1 MKKMWKKYSKN
12 KMSVLGF
19 VIIVLLL
26 ILVIFADLYIGY
38 DKVLAQ
44 DVKNKLQSP
53 SLSHICGTDNLGRD
67 LFARLIY
74 GARVSLGIGVAATF
88 AGMMIGCILGA
99 ACAYIGG
106 KVENLRVGFG
116 EEEKREV
123 VRNISFQIKKG
134 EVLCLVGE
142 SGSGKSVTAFSIM
155 QLFHGTTGMILGGKI
170 LVNGTNL
177 AELSEKEMQKRRGNE
192 IAMVFQEPMTSL
204 NPVITIGVQMAR
216 AMRLHQKL
224 EKQKVREKSIQL
236 LEKVGIKHAEKTLY
250 AYPHEVS
257 GGMRQRIMI
266 AMAMINK
273 PSLLI
278 VQFQI

>member
-106 KVENLRVGFG
+106 IFESQRGVDRKYHFKIYYTECSWSFDYKWCILFG
-116 EEEKREV
+116 RY
-123 VRNISFQIKKG
+123 
-134 EVLCLVGE
+134 
-142 SGSGKSVTAFSIM
+142 TACIFWSE
-155 QLFHGTTGMILGGKI
+155 LFGNRGTTTNSRMGIHTIFRSGI
-170 LVNGTNL
+170 YEQWASYCNFIGTFYCSNDSRDYFDWRW
-177 AELSEKEMQKRRGNE
+177 SERC
-192 IAMVFQEPMTSL
+192 I
-204 NPVITIGVQMAR
+204 
-216 AMRLHQKL
+216 
-224 EKQKVREKSIQL
+224 
-236 LEKVGIKHAEKTLY
+236 
-250 AYPHEVS
+250 
-257 GGMRQRIMI
+257 
-266 AMAMINK
+266 
-273 PSLLI
+273 
-278 VQFQI
+278 

>member
-26 ILVIFADLYIGY
+26 FLVIFADLYIGY

-106 KVENLRVGFG
+106 IFDNAVMRILDVLYCVPFVLQAMLIVAILSAASGVFIQHKSSPEICCILLFEYFRI
-116 EEEKREV
+116 KR
-123 VRNISFQIKKG
+123 I
-134 EVLCLVGE
+134 
-142 SGSGKSVTAFSIM
+142 
-155 QLFHGTTGMILGGKI
+155 
-170 LVNGTNL
+170 
-177 AELSEKEMQKRRGNE
+177 
-192 IAMVFQEPMTSL
+192 
-204 NPVITIGVQMAR
+204 
-216 AMRLHQKL
+216 
-224 EKQKVREKSIQL
+224 
-236 LEKVGIKHAEKTLY
+236 
-250 AYPHEVS
+250 VS
-257 GGMRQRIMI
+257 GTYVRR
-266 AMAMINK
+266 
-273 PSLLI
+273 
-278 VQFQI
+278 

>member
-106 KVENLRVGFG
+106 IFDNAVMRILDVLYCVPFVLQAMLIVAILGSSIPNLIFAVTVGNIPGYAKVTRGAV
-116 EEEKREV
+116 
-123 VRNISFQIKKG
+123 I
-134 EVLCLVGE
+134 
-142 SGSGKSVTAFSIM
+142 SVTERDYVKAAKVSGVSTGNIILKYIIPHAAGVLITNGAFYLADTLLASSG
-155 QLFHGTTGMILGGKI
+155 LSFLG
-170 LVNGTNL
+170 
-177 AELSEKEMQKRRGNE
+177 
-192 IAMVFQEPMTSL
+192 
-204 NPVITIGVQMAR
+204 IGVQPPIPEWGSI
-216 AMRLHQKL
+216 LSSGL
-224 EKQKVREKSIQL
+224 EYMNSGPHIVILSGLFIAVTT
-236 LEKVGIKHAEKTLY
+236 VGITLIGDGLRDVF
-250 AYPHEVS
+250 E
-257 GGMRQRIMI
+257 
-266 AMAMINK
+266 
-273 PSLLI
+273 
-278 VQFQI
+278 